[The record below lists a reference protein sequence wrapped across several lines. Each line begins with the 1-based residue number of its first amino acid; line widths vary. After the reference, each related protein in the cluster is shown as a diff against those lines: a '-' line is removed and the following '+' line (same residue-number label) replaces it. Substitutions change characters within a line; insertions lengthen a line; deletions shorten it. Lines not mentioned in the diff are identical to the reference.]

1 VLIGKRKRI
10 ERRPRGPRNP
20 VGKDKDFSALTSY
33 VGFLNGTVSST
44 SRNMRLAQ
52 RERLSNCM
60 RTGIKAVENQ
70 EFKEAIVIFDS
81 VLRLQPGS
89 HQAWNNKGVCYLRMG
104 KMKSAERCFNK
115 ALRIEPN
122 YRLAWINKHFVEFQ
136 VKIKDDPPEE
146 ALVKLALL

>member
-1 VLIGKRKRI
+1 MLIGKRKRV
-10 ERRPRGPRNP
+10 ERRPRGQRNP
-20 VGKDKDFSALTSY
+20 VGKGNNLSALTSY
-33 VGFLNGTVSST
+33 VGFLNGTVSSV

-52 RERLSNCM
+52 RERLSNNM
-60 RTGIKAVENQ
+60 RVGIKAVENE
-70 EFKEAIVIFDS
+70 EFEKAIGIFND

-89 HQAWNNKGVCYLRMG
+89 SQAWNNKGVCYLRMG

-115 ALRIEPN
+115 ALRIDPN